1 MASFHMHKSISTV
14 SVNHQCWN
22 QDVYY
27 LLSTLCHACQG
38 LSFLHSEGSL
48 HTPCHPCIVK
58 CASCTRLEFIPQCA
72 SAESYSVTDRVV
84 EAAIEAVETKRSQN
98 GTTLTLKRLAKFL
111 SNENEAI
118 CNSEFEL
125 MHFGWPL
132 PANMLKGNPK
142 RKRTNLD
149 D

>member
-1 MASFHMHKSISTV
+1 MIS
-14 SVNHQCWN
+14 
-22 QDVYY
+22 
-27 LLSTLCHACQG
+27 
-38 LSFLHSEGSL
+38 
-48 HTPCHPCIVK
+48 
-58 CASCTRLEFIPQCA
+58 QCA
-72 SAESYSVTDRVV
+72 SAGSYPVTDPVV
-84 EAAIEAVETKRSQN
+84 EAAIQVVEPKRSQN
-98 GTTLTLKRLAKFL
+98 GTTLTLKKFL
-111 SNENEAI
+111 SNEKEAI